1 MDGERSDGFFSCT
14 SFRHFA
20 SQDFVNDILFVSRFF
35 LGFMIQVQKLFP
47 GHGFLRPP
55 NAIPSGDNQ

>member
-1 MDGERSDGFFSCT
+1 
-14 SFRHFA
+14 
-20 SQDFVNDILFVSRFF
+20 L
-35 LGFMIQVQKLFP
+35 IQVQKLFP

>member
-1 MDGERSDGFFSCT
+1 
-14 SFRHFA
+14 
-20 SQDFVNDILFVSRFF
+20 
-35 LGFMIQVQKLFP
+35 MIQVQKLFP